1 MKEII
6 NSRILIDTD
15 IIIDHFR
22 GNESF
27 GLLISDQSQ
36 NICYISVITIA
47 EIYSL
52 IYSHEYELIEKLA
65 NQLKVLNVDA
75 QIAKLAGAYRMTY
88 CKSHALNIPDG
99 LIASTAK
106 INDLILIS
114 KNIRHFPMD
123 DIIKIWPY

>member
-1 MKEII
+1 MKETI

-15 IIIDHFR
+15 VIIDHFR

-27 GLLISDQSQ
+27 GLLVSDQSQ

-52 IYSHEYELIEKLA
+52 IYSHEYELVEKLA
-65 NQLKVLNVDA
+65 NLLKVLNVDA

-88 CKSHALNIPDG
+88 YKSHALNIPDG
-99 LIASTAK
+99 LIAATAK

-114 KNIRHFPMD
+114 KNIRHFPME
-123 DIIKIWPY
+123 DIIKIRPY

>member
-52 IYSHEYELIEKLA
+52 IYSHEYELIEKLE
-65 NQLKVLNVDA
+65 
-75 QIAKLAGAYRMTY
+75 
-88 CKSHALNIPDG
+88 
-99 LIASTAK
+99 
-106 INDLILIS
+106 
-114 KNIRHFPMD
+114 KN
-123 DIIKIWPY
+123 

>member
-27 GLLISDQSQ
+27 GLLVSNQSQ

-52 IYSHEYELIEKLA
+52 IYSHEFELVEKFVY
-65 NQLKVLNVDA
+65 QLQVLNVDA
-75 QIAKLAGAYRMTY
+75 QIAKLAGAYRMSY
-88 CKSHALNIPDG
+88 HKSHALNIPDG
-99 LIASTAK
+99 LIAATAK
-106 INDLILIS
+106 INDLILVS

-123 DIIKIWPY
+123 DIIKIRPY

>member
-15 IIIDHFR
+15 VIIDHFR

-52 IYSHEYELIEKLA
+52 IYSHEYELVEKLA
-65 NQLKVLNVDA
+65 NQLHVLNIDV

-88 CKSHALNIPDG
+88 YKSHALNIPDG
-99 LIASTAK
+99 LIAATAK
-106 INDLILIS
+106 INDLILVS

-123 DIIKIWPY
+123 DIIKTRPY